1 VTKGFLSVNGQQIGE
16 ADQARVDVEK
26 PMVLAAKQDA
36 EFILIDVP
44 SCKGWGYSD
53 ETLGG
58 GKK

>member
-1 VTKGFLSVNGQQIGE
+1 LSVNGQQIAE
-16 ADQARVDVEK
+16 ADQAHVDVEE
-26 PMVLAAKQDA
+26 PLVLAAEHGA

-53 ETLGG
+53 EILGG